1 LLSGVQSRSPGP
13 ERQADDSAAVGILQ
27 LAVRETFTNRT
38 EKMLTSRT
46 VLRALAVATALLA
59 TQAAAQSGTARQATA
74 RAQLAPATYRP
85 EFGTMWTF
93 DAPPL
98 DYWRKTY
105 NFAPDQ
111 NWLDHVRL
119 SAVRLPNCSASFVSS
134 RGLVM
139 TNHHCGRECTAG
151 ASTADSNYIQ
161 TGFAART
168 LADEK
173 KCAGLYVDQLQSI
186 QNVTD
191 RVRAAITGTT
201 PAAQASQRNAVI
213 SQIQTECNQQTQL
226 NCQVVSLYN
235 GGIYSVYRYRRF
247 SDIRLVMAPEAD
259 IAFFG
264 GDPDNFTYPRYD
276 LDLTLLRV
284 YENGQPYTPTDYLKW
299 SPAGA
304 VEDELVFVVGNPGS
318 TGRLNT
324 ISQMDYLR
332 DVGYPASLAAYKRS
346 LAIYDQ
352 LSRTDTSAARRYQ
365 NDVFGIANSQK
376 AVTGYRAGL
385 LDTLSMAKKRA
396 FEQEFRARIAADPK
410 LQAQYGGTW
419 DAIAKAQS
427 ELATFTPQLRYRGF
441 GGGSTLLQ
449 LAAGVIR
456 VASESG
462 KPDSARL
469 VQYRGAGLNNIRNQI
484 TQPIPIDTAFERL
497 AIAAQLRA
505 AQTDLPANDPFLR
518 VALNGRTPDAVAA
531 DLVRNTKLGDPAFRQ
546 SLLQGGTAAINAST
560 DPLIVWARAVDP
572 LNRDVT
578 ARATALNAIITANS
592 EKIGQ
597 ALFAAYGTALPP
609 DATFT
614 LRISDGVVKSFP
626 SNGTI
631 APYKTTFYGLYERSA
646 AFDDKDP
653 FKLPDRWVQRKASL
667 DLSTPYNFVSTNDII
682 GGNSGSP
689 VINKNAEVVGLVFD
703 SNIEGISNRFI
714 FSSAV
719 GRTVS
724 VHSQGIVEALRKMY
738 DGSRIAD
745 ELTGR

>member
-1 LLSGVQSRSPGP
+1 
-13 ERQADDSAAVGILQ
+13 
-27 LAVRETFTNRT
+27 
-38 EKMLTSRT
+38 MLTSRS
-46 VLRALAVATALLA
+46 VLRVFALASALVVSS
-59 TQAAAQSGTARQATA
+59 QAFAQSGTAQ
-74 RAQLAPATYRP
+74 AQLPPATYKP

-98 DYWRKTY
+98 DYWRRTY
-105 NFAPDQ
+105 NWAPDQ
-111 NWLDHVRL
+111 KWLDHVRL
-119 SAVRLPNCSASFVSS
+119 ASVRLPNCSASFVSS

-139 TNHHCGRECTAG
+139 TNHHCGRDCTA
-151 ASTADSNYIQ
+151 ASSPADSNYIQ
-161 TGFAART
+161 TGFAAGT

-186 QNVTD
+186 QDVTA

-201 PAAQASQRNAVI
+201 PADQAAQRSAVI
-213 SQIQTECNQQTQL
+213 AQLQTECNQQTQL
-226 NCQVVSLYN
+226 TCQVVTLYQGGMYSL
-235 GGIYSVYRYRRF
+235 YRYRRF
-247 SDIRLVMAPEAD
+247 NDVRLVMAPEGD

-284 YENGQPYTPTDYLKW
+284 YENGQPYAPTDYLRW
-299 SPAGA
+299 SKAGA
-304 VEDELVFVVGNPGS
+304 IENELVFVVGNPGS

-324 ISQMDYLR
+324 ISQMDFLR
-332 DVGYPASLAAYKRS
+332 DVSYPATLAAYKRS
-346 LAIYDQ
+346 LAIYAQ
-352 LSRTDTSAARRYQ
+352 LAATDTSAARRYQ
-365 NDVFGIANSQK
+365 NDVFGVANSQK

-396 FEQEFRARIAADPK
+396 FERELRARISADPK
-410 LQAQYGGTW
+410 LQAQYGGTF
-419 DAIAKAQS
+419 DAIAAAQR
-427 ELATFTPQLRYRGF
+427 ELATFNPQLRYTGF
-441 GGGSTLLQ
+441 AGGSTLLPM
-449 LAAGVIR
+449 AAQIVRI
-456 VASESG
+456 ASESG

-469 VQYRGAGLNNIRNQI
+469 APYRGQGI
-484 TQPIPIDTAFERL
+484 TNMTGMLSRPVPIDTAFERL

-505 AQTDLPANDPFLR
+505 AQSELPANDPFLR
-518 VALNGRTPDAVAA
+518 VALGGRSPDEVAA
-531 DLVRNTKLGDPAFRQ
+531 SVVRNTRVGDPAFRQ
-546 SLLQGGTAAINAST
+546 SLLQGGPAAVAAST
-560 DPLIVWARAVDP
+560 DPMIVLARAIDP
-572 LNRDVT
+572 LNRMVT
-578 ARATALNAIITANS
+578 GRAGALNAIIASNS

-614 LRISDGVVKSFP
+614 LRISDGLVKSFP

-653 FKLPDRWVQRKASL
+653 FKLPKRWVDRKANL
-667 DLSTPYNFVSTNDII
+667 DLTTPYNFVSTNDII

-689 VINKNAEVVGLVFD
+689 VINRNAEVVGLVFD

-714 FSSAV
+714 FSSEI

-724 VHSQGIVEALRKMY
+724 VHSRGITEALRKMY
-738 DGSRIAD
+738 DGSRIAN
-745 ELTGR
+745 ELQGQ

>member
-1 LLSGVQSRSPGP
+1 
-13 ERQADDSAAVGILQ
+13 
-27 LAVRETFTNRT
+27 
-38 EKMLTSRT
+38 MLTSRT
-46 VLRALAVATALLA
+46 VLRAFALVSALVVSSQ
-59 TQAAAQSGTARQATA
+59 TFAQSATARQSAAT
-74 RAQLAPATYRP
+74 QLPPATYKP

-98 DYWRKTY
+98 DYWRRTY

-111 NWLDHVRL
+111 KWLDHVRL
-119 SAVRLPNCSASFVSS
+119 ASVRLPNCSASFVSS

-139 TNHHCGRECTAG
+139 TNHHCGRECTA
-151 ASTADSNYIQ
+151 ASSPADSNYIQ
-161 TGFAART
+161 TGFAAAT

-186 QNVTD
+186 QDVTA

-201 PAAQASQRNAVI
+201 PADQAAQRSAVI
-213 SQIQTECNQQTQL
+213 AQLQTECNQQTQL
-226 NCQVVSLYN
+226 TCQVVTLYQGGMYSL
-235 GGIYSVYRYRRF
+235 YRYRRF
-247 SDIRLVMAPEAD
+247 NDVRLVMAPEGD

-284 YENGQPYTPTDYLKW
+284 YDNGQPFSPTDYLKW
-299 SPAGA
+299 SKGGA
-304 VEDELVFVVGNPGS
+304 VENELVFVVGNPGS

-324 ISQMDYLR
+324 ISQMDFLR
-332 DVGYPASLAAYKRS
+332 DVSYPATLAAYKRS
-346 LAIYDQ
+346 LAIYAQ
-352 LSRTDTSAARRYQ
+352 LAQTDTSAARRYQ
-365 NDVFGIANSQK
+365 NDVFGVANSQK

-396 FEQEFRARIAADPK
+396 FEQELQARIAADPK
-410 LQAQYGGTW
+410 LQAQYGGTF
-419 DAIAKAQS
+419 DAIAAAQR
-427 ELATFTPQLRYRGF
+427 ELATFNPQLRYTGF
-441 GGGSTLLQ
+441 ASGSTLLPM
-449 LAAGVIR
+449 AAQIVRI
-456 VASESG
+456 ASESG

-469 VQYRGAGLNNIRNQI
+469 APYRGQGIANMTGMLSS
-484 TQPIPIDTAFERL
+484 PVPIDTAFERL

-505 AQTDLPANDPFLR
+505 AQSELPANDPFLR
-518 VALNGRTPDAVAA
+518 VALGGRSSDEVAA
-531 DLVRNTKLGDPAFRQ
+531 SVVRNTRVGDPAFRQ
-546 SLLQGGTAAINAST
+546 SLLQGGAVAVAAST
-560 DPLIVWARAVDP
+560 DPMIVLARGIDP
-572 LNRDVT
+572 LNRTIT
-578 ARATALNAIITANS
+578 ARAAALNAIIASNS

-597 ALFAAYGTALPP
+597 ALFATYGTALPP

-626 SNGTI
+626 YNGTI

-653 FKLPDRWVQRKASL
+653 FKLPKRWVERKANL
-667 DLSTPYNFVSTNDII
+667 DLTTPYNFVSTNDII

-689 VINKNAEVVGLVFD
+689 VINRNAEVVGLVFD

-714 FSSAV
+714 FSSEI

-724 VHSQGIVEALRKMY
+724 VHSAGITEALRKMY
-738 DGSRIAD
+738 DGSRIAN
-745 ELTGR
+745 ELQGQ

>member
-1 LLSGVQSRSPGP
+1 
-13 ERQADDSAAVGILQ
+13 
-27 LAVRETFTNRT
+27 
-38 EKMLTSRT
+38 MLTSRS
-46 VLRALAVATALLA
+46 VLRALALASALAVSTQAPAQSAAQRRATA
-59 TQAAAQSGTARQATA
+59 TQ
-74 RAQLAPATYRP
+74 LPAPTYKP

-98 DYWRKTY
+98 DYWRRAY
-105 NFAPDQ
+105 GFAPDQ
-111 NWLDHVRL
+111 KWLDHVRL
-119 SAVRLPNCSASFVSS
+119 ASVRLPNCSASFVSA

-139 TNHHCGRECTAG
+139 TNHHCGRECTA
-151 ASTADSNYIQ
+151 SSSPPDSNYIQ
-161 TGFAART
+161 TGFAAGT

-186 QNVTD
+186 ENVTA
-191 RVRAAITGTT
+191 RVRGAITGTT
-201 PAAQASQRNAVI
+201 PAEQAAQRTAVI
-213 SQIQTECNQQTQL
+213 NQIQTECNQATKL
-226 NCQVVSLYN
+226 NCQVVSLYQ
-235 GGIYSVYRYRRF
+235 GGIYSIYRYRRF
-247 SDIRLVMAPEAD
+247 NDIRLVMAPEGD

-284 YENGQPYTPTDYLKW
+284 YENGQPYSPPDYLKW

-304 VEDELVFVVGNPGS
+304 AENELVFVVGNPGS

-324 ISQMDYLR
+324 IAQMEYLR

-346 LAIYDQ
+346 LAIYAE
-352 LSRTDTSAARRYQ
+352 LARTDTSAARRYQ
-365 NDVFGIANSQK
+365 NDVFGVANSQK

-385 LDTLSMAKKRA
+385 LDTASMAKKRA
-396 FEQEFRARIAADPK
+396 FEQELRARIAADPK
-410 LQAQYGGTW
+410 LQAQYGGTF
-419 DAIAKAQS
+419 DAIANAQR
-427 ELATFTPQLRYRGF
+427 ELGSFSPQLRYYGF
-441 GGGSTLLQ
+441 GGGSNLMQ
-449 LAAGVIR
+449 LAAGLVR
-456 VASESG
+456 VALFANT
-462 KPDSARL
+462 PDSARL
-469 VQYRGAGLNNIRNQI
+469 PQYRGPGLDNIRKQI
-484 TQPIPIDTAFERL
+484 LAPLPIDTAFERL

-505 AQTDLPANDPFLR
+505 AQSELPASDPFL
-518 VALNGRTPDAVAA
+518 ALALAGQTPEARAA
-531 DLVRNTKLGDPAFRQ
+531 ALVRGTRIGDPAVRQ
-546 SLLQGGTAAINAST
+546 QLVQGGAAAIASST
-560 DPLIVWARAVDP
+560 DPMIVFARQVDP
-572 LNRDVT
+572 LNRT
-578 ARATALNAIITANS
+578 QLARATALNAIIAANS

-653 FKLPDRWVQRKASL
+653 FKLPKRWVDRKANL

-703 SNIEGISNRFI
+703 SNIEGVSNRFI
-714 FSSAV
+714 FSDAV

-724 VHSQGIVEALRKMY
+724 VHSRAIPEALRKMY
-738 DGSRIAD
+738 DGARIAD
-745 ELTGR
+745 ELQGR

>member
-1 LLSGVQSRSPGP
+1 MTSRS
-13 ERQADDSAAVGILQ
+13 
-27 LAVRETFTNRT
+27 
-38 EKMLTSRT
+38 
-46 VLRALAVATALLA
+46 VLRALVFASALVVSTQALGQSTATRQTSARA
-59 TQAAAQSGTARQATA
+59 TQ
-74 RAQLAPATYRP
+74 LPPATYKP

-98 DYWRKTY
+98 DYWRRTY
-105 NFAPDQ
+105 NFSPDQ
-111 NWLDHVRL
+111 KWLDHVRL
-119 SAVRLPNCSASFVSS
+119 SSVRLPNCSASFVSA

-139 TNHHCGRECTAG
+139 TNHHCGRDCTA
-151 ASTADSNYIQ
+151 SSSPADSNYIQ
-161 TGFAART
+161 TGFAAGT

-186 QNVTD
+186 QDVTT
-191 RVRAAITGTT
+191 RVRGAITGKT
-201 PAAQASQRNAVI
+201 ASEQSAQRAAVI
-213 SQIQTECNQQTQL
+213 AQIQTECNQATQL
-226 NCQVVSLYN
+226 NCQVVTLYQ
-235 GGIYSVYRYRRF
+235 GGIYSLYRYRRF
-247 SDIRLVMAPEAD
+247 SDVRLVMAPEGG

-284 YENGQPYTPTDYLKW
+284 YENGQPYSPPDYLKW
-299 SPAGA
+299 SAGGA
-304 VEDELVFVVGNPGS
+304 VENELVFVVGNPGS

-324 ISQMDYLR
+324 IAQMEFLR
-332 DVGYPASLAAYKRS
+332 DVGYPASLAAYKRA
-346 LAIYDQ
+346 LAIYAE
-352 LSRTDTSAARRYQ
+352 LARTDTSAARRYQ
-365 NDVFGIANSQK
+365 NDVFGVANSQK

-419 DAIAKAQS
+419 DAIAAAQR
-427 ELATFTPQLRYRGF
+427 ELATFNPELRYRGF

-449 LAAGVIR
+449 LGAGLVR
-456 VASESG
+456 VATESG

-469 VQYRGAGLNNIRNQI
+469 PQYRGAGLNNIRNLL
-484 TQPIPIDTAFERL
+484 TQPAPIDTAFERL

-505 AQTDLPANDPFLR
+505 AQSELKPNDPFLA
-518 VALNGRTPDAVAA
+518 VALHGRSPDAVAA
-531 DLVRNTKLGDPAFRQ
+531 DLVRNTKVGDLAFRQ
-546 SLLQGGTAAINAST
+546 SLLQGGEAAVNAST
-560 DPLIVWARAVDP
+560 DPLIVWVRAVDP
-572 LNRDVT
+572 LNRAVT
-578 ARATALNAIITANS
+578 TRANALNAIIAANS

-614 LRISDGVVKSFP
+614 LRISDGLVKSFP

-653 FKLPDRWVQRKASL
+653 FKLPQRWVARKNNL
-667 DLSTPYNFVSTNDII
+667 DLSTPYNFVTTNDII

-689 VINKNAEVVGLVFD
+689 VINRNAEVVGLVFD
-703 SNIEGISNRFI
+703 SNIEGVSNRFI
-714 FSSAV
+714 FSDAV

-724 VHSQGIVEALRKMY
+724 VHSRGIVEALRKMY

-745 ELTGR
+745 ELQGR

>member
-1 LLSGVQSRSPGP
+1 
-13 ERQADDSAAVGILQ
+13 
-27 LAVRETFTNRT
+27 
-38 EKMLTSRT
+38 MLTSRS
-46 VLRALAVATALLA
+46 VLRALALASALVVSTQA
-59 TQAAAQSGTARQATA
+59 SAQSAAARQAAAT
-74 RAQLAPATYRP
+74 QLPPATYKP

-98 DYWRKTY
+98 DYWRRTY

-111 NWLDHVRL
+111 KWLDHVRL
-119 SAVRLPNCSASFVSS
+119 AAVRIPGCSASFVSS

-139 TNHHCGRECTAG
+139 TNHHCGRDCTA
-151 ASTADSNYIQ
+151 ASSTADSNYIQ
-161 TGFAART
+161 TGFAAAT
-168 LADEK
+168 LANEK
-173 KCAGLYVDQLQSI
+173 KCAGMWADQLQSI
-186 QNVTD
+186 QDVTQ
-191 RVRAAITGTT
+191 RVRAAITGNT
-201 PAAQASQRNAVI
+201 PAAQAEQRTAVI
-213 SQIQTECNQQTQL
+213 TQIQTECNQQTQL
-226 NCQVVSLYN
+226 NCQVVTLYQ
-235 GGIYSVYRYRRF
+235 GGIYSLYRYRRF
-247 SDIRLVMAPEAD
+247 NDVRLVMAPEGD

-284 YENGQPYTPTDYLKW
+284 YENNQPYAPADYLKW

-304 VEDELVFVVGNPGS
+304 IENELVFIVGNPGS

-324 ISQMDYLR
+324 ISQMEFLR
-332 DVGYPASLAAYKRS
+332 DVQYPAQLAGYKRM
-346 LAIYDQ
+346 LAIYAQ
-352 LSRTDTSAARRYQ
+352 LAQTDTSAARRYQ
-365 NDVFGIANSQK
+365 NDVFSYANSQK

-385 LDTLSMAKKRA
+385 LDSLSVAKKRA
-396 FEQEFRARIAADPK
+396 FERELRARIAANPA

-419 DAIAKAQS
+419 DAIAAAQR
-427 ELATFTPQLRYRGF
+427 ELATFNPQSRYQGF
-441 GGGSTLLQ
+441 GGNSRLLG
-449 LAAGVIR
+449 LAAQVVR
-456 VASESG
+456 VATESA

-469 VQYRGAGLNNIRNQI
+469 APYRGPAIANMTAQI
-484 TQPIPIDTAFERL
+484 GQNVPIDTAFERL

-505 AQTDLPANDPFLR
+505 AQSELPANDPFLQ
-518 VALNGRTPDAVAA
+518 VALAGRTPEAA
-531 DLVRNTKLGDPAFRQ
+531 AAALVRGTRVGDPAFRT
-546 SLLQGGTAAINAST
+546 SLLQGGASAVAASA
-560 DPLIVWARAVDP
+560 DPMIALARAIDP
-572 LNRDVT
+572 INRAVT
-578 ARATALNAIITANS
+578 ARAAALNAIIASNS

-653 FKLPDRWVQRKASL
+653 FKLPKRWVERKGNL
-667 DLSTPYNFVSTNDII
+667 DLTTPFNFVSTNDII

-689 VINKNAEVVGLVFD
+689 VINRNAEVVGLVFD

-714 FSSAV
+714 FSSEI
-719 GRTVS
+719 GRSVS
-724 VHSQGIVEALRKMY
+724 VHSRGITEALRKMY

-745 ELTGR
+745 ELQAR

>member
-1 LLSGVQSRSPGP
+1 
-13 ERQADDSAAVGILQ
+13 
-27 LAVRETFTNRT
+27 
-38 EKMLTSRT
+38 MLTTRS
-46 VLRALAVATALLA
+46 VFRALVLASALVVSS
-59 TQAAAQSGTARQATA
+59 QGFAQSATARQASAT
-74 RAQLAPATYRP
+74 QLPPATYRP

-98 DYWRKTY
+98 DYWRRTY

-111 NWLDHVRL
+111 KWLDNVRL
-119 SAVRLPNCSASFVSS
+119 ASVRLPNCSASFVSS

-139 TNHHCGRECTAG
+139 TNHHCARECTA
-151 ASTADSNYIQ
+151 SSSPPDSNYIQ
-161 TGFAART
+161 TGFAAGT

-186 QNVTD
+186 QNVTS
-191 RVRAAITGTT
+191 RVRAAITGKT
-201 PAAQASQRNAVI
+201 PAEQAAQRSAVI
-213 SQIQTECNQQTQL
+213 TQIQTECNQQTQL
-226 NCQVVSLYN
+226 TCQVVTLYQ

-247 SDIRLVMAPEAD
+247 NDVRLVMAPEGD

-276 LDLTLLRV
+276 LDVTLLRV
-284 YENGQPYTPTDYLKW
+284 YENGQPYAPANYLKW

-304 VEDELVFVVGNPGS
+304 VENELVFVVGNPGS

-324 ISQMDYLR
+324 ISQMEFLR
-332 DVGYPASLAAYKRS
+332 DIGYPATLAAYKRS
-346 LAIYDQ
+346 LAIYAALQ
-352 LSRTDTSAARRYQ
+352 QTDTSAARRYQ
-365 NDVFGIANSQK
+365 NEVFGLENSLK

-385 LDTLSMAKKRA
+385 LDTLSMARKRA
-396 FEQEFRARIAADPK
+396 FERELRARIAADPK
-410 LQAQYGGTW
+410 LLAEYGRTW
-419 DAIAKAQS
+419 DAIAAAQR
-427 ELATFTPQLRYRGF
+427 ELATFNPQLRYQGF
-441 GGGSTLLQ
+441 GGGSTLLTMGGQ
-449 LAAGVIR
+449 LVRI
-456 VASESG
+456 ASESV

-469 VQYRGAGLNNIRNQI
+469 APYRGPGINSMTARLSQNV
-484 TQPIPIDTAFERL
+484 PIDTAYERL

-505 AQTDLPANDPFLR
+505 AQSELGPNDPFVRL
-518 VALNGRTPDAVAA
+518 ALAGRTPEAAAAAV
-531 DLVRNTKLGDPAFRQ
+531 VRGTRVGDSTFRR
-546 SLLQGGTAAINAST
+546 SLLQGGAPAIAAST
-560 DPLIVWARAVDP
+560 DPIIALARDIDP
-572 LNRDVT
+572 LNRAVT
-578 ARATALNAIITANS
+578 ARANALNAIIATNS

-597 ALFAAYGTALPP
+597 ALFAAYGTSLPP

-646 AFDDKDP
+646 AFDDRFP
-653 FKLPDRWVQRKASL
+653 FKLPKRWVERKANL
-667 DLSTPYNFVSTNDII
+667 DLTTPFNFVSTNDII

-689 VINKNAEVVGLVFD
+689 VINRNAEVVGLVFD

-714 FSSAV
+714 FSSEI

-724 VHSQGIVEALRKMY
+724 VHSRGITESLRKMY

-745 ELTGR
+745 ELQGR

>member
-1 LLSGVQSRSPGP
+1 MTSRS
-13 ERQADDSAAVGILQ
+13 
-27 LAVRETFTNRT
+27 
-38 EKMLTSRT
+38 
-46 VLRALAVATALLA
+46 VLRALVIASVLVISTQASGQSTATRQTSARA
-59 TQAAAQSGTARQATA
+59 TQ
-74 RAQLAPATYRP
+74 LPPATYKP

-98 DYWRKTY
+98 DYWRRTY

-111 NWLDHVRL
+111 KWLDHVRL
-119 SAVRLPNCSASFVSS
+119 SSVRLPNCSASFVSA

-139 TNHHCGRECTAG
+139 TNHHCGRDCTA
-151 ASTADSNYIQ
+151 SSSPADSNYIQ
-161 TGFAART
+161 TGFAAGT

-186 QNVTD
+186 QDVTT
-191 RVRAAITGTT
+191 RVRGAITGKT
-201 PAAQASQRNAVI
+201 ASEQSAQRAAVI
-213 SQIQTECNQQTQL
+213 AQIQTECNQATQL
-226 NCQVVSLYN
+226 NCQVVTLYN
-235 GGIYSVYRYRRF
+235 GGIYSLYRYRRF
-247 SDIRLVMAPEAD
+247 NDIRLVMAPEGD

-284 YENGQPYTPTDYLKW
+284 YENGQPYSPPDYLKW
-299 SPAGA
+299 SAGGA
-304 VEDELVFVVGNPGS
+304 VENELVFVVGNPGS

-324 ISQMDYLR
+324 IAQMEFLR
-332 DVGYPASLAAYKRS
+332 DVGYPASLAAYKRA
-346 LAIYDQ
+346 LAIYAE
-352 LSRTDTSAARRYQ
+352 LARTDTSAARRYQ
-365 NDVFGIANSQK
+365 NDVFGLANSQK

-419 DAIAKAQS
+419 DAIAAAQR
-427 ELATFTPQLRYRGF
+427 ELATFNPELRYRGF

-449 LAAGVIR
+449 LGAGLVR
-456 VASESG
+456 VATESG

-469 VQYRGAGLNNIRNQI
+469 PQYRGAGLNNIRNLL
-484 TQPIPIDTAFERL
+484 TQPAPIDTAFERL

-505 AQTDLPANDPFLR
+505 AQSELKPNDPFLA
-518 VALNGRTPDAVAA
+518 VALHGRTPDAVAA
-531 DLVRNTKLGDPAFRQ
+531 DLVRNTKVGDLAFRQ
-546 SLLQGGTAAINAST
+546 SLLQGGEAAVNAST
-560 DPLIVWARAVDP
+560 DPLIVWVRAVDP
-572 LNRDVT
+572 LNRAVT
-578 ARATALNAIITANS
+578 TRANALNAIIAANS

-614 LRISDGVVKSFP
+614 LRISDGLVKSFP

-653 FKLPDRWVQRKASL
+653 FKLPQRWVARKNNL
-667 DLSTPYNFVSTNDII
+667 DLSTPYNFVTTNDII

-689 VINKNAEVVGLVFD
+689 VINRNAEVVGLVFD
-703 SNIEGISNRFI
+703 SNIEGVSNRFI
-714 FSSAV
+714 FSDAV

-724 VHSQGIVEALRKMY
+724 VHSRGIVEALRKMY

-745 ELTGR
+745 ELQGR

>member
-1 LLSGVQSRSPGP
+1 
-13 ERQADDSAAVGILQ
+13 
-27 LAVRETFTNRT
+27 
-38 EKMLTSRT
+38 MLTRRSI
-46 VLRALAVATALLA
+46 LRALVAAAALVVS
-59 TQAAAQSGTARQATA
+59 TQASAQSGTQRATSA
-74 RAQLAPATYRP
+74 AAQLPPATYRP

-98 DYWRKTY
+98 DYWRRTY
-105 NFAPDQ
+105 GFAPDQ
-111 NWLDHVRL
+111 KWLDHVRL
-119 SAVRLPNCSASFVSS
+119 ASVRLPNCSASFVSS

-139 TNHHCGRECTAG
+139 TNHHCGRDCTA
-151 ASTADSNYIQ
+151 SSSPADSNYIQ

-191 RVRAAITGTT
+191 RVRAALTGKT
-201 PAAQASQRNAVI
+201 PAELSAQRTAAI
-213 SQIQTECNQQTQL
+213 TQIQSECNQQTQL
-226 NCQVVSLYN
+226 NCQVVTLYQ
-235 GGIYSVYRYRRF
+235 GGIYSLYRYRRF
-247 SDIRLVMAPEAD
+247 SDIRLVMAPEGD

-284 YENGQPYTPTDYLKW
+284 YENGQPYSPTDYLKW
-299 SPAGA
+299 SPAGS
-304 VEDELVFVVGNPGS
+304 VENELVFVVGNPGS

-324 ISQMDYLR
+324 IAQMEFLR
-332 DVGYPASLAAYKRS
+332 DVGYPATLAAYKRS
-346 LAIYDQ
+346 LAIYDT
-352 LSRTDTSAARRYQ
+352 LSRIDTSAARRYQ

-385 LDTLSMAKKRA
+385 IDTLSMAKKRA
-396 FEQEFRARIAADPK
+396 FEREFRARVAANPQ
-410 LQAQYGGTW
+410 LQAQYAGTW
-419 DAIAKAQS
+419 DAIAAAQR
-427 ELATFTPQLRYRGF
+427 ELATFNPQLRYYGF
-441 GGGSTLLQ
+441 GGGSALMN
-449 LAAGVIR
+449 LAAGLVR

-462 KPDSARL
+462 KPDAERL
-469 VQYRGAGLNNIRNQI
+469 PQYRGPGLDNIKKSI
-484 TQPIPIDTAFERL
+484 SGPVPVDTAFERR

-505 AQTDLPANDPFLR
+505 AQAGLPANDPFLQ
-518 VALNGRTPDAVAA
+518 VALAGKTPDARAA
-531 DLVRNTKLGDPAFRQ
+531 ELVRGTRVVDQAFRQ
-546 SLLQGGTAAINAST
+546 ALVQGGAAAVAAST
-560 DPLIVWARAVDP
+560 DPLIAFVRAVDP
-572 LNRDVT
+572 LSRT
-578 ARATALNAIITANS
+578 QLTRANALNAIIASNS

-646 AFDDKDP
+646 AFDDKFP
-653 FKLPDRWVQRKASL
+653 FKLPSRWVERKNNL

-689 VINKNAEVVGLVFD
+689 VINRNGEVVGLVFD
-703 SNIEGISNRFI
+703 SNIEGVSNRFI
-714 FSSAV
+714 FSTDV

-724 VHSQGIVEALRKMY
+724 VHSRGITEALRKMY

-745 ELTGR
+745 ELQAR